1 MAVTLEQSAFY
12 RRSLSGFSEYVPR
25 RWEDTVPQQPLA
37 QVPDDATWSWQER
50 GACRAVDPS
59 WFFHPQNERGLSR
72 LRRDRRAKTV
82 CAACTVRL
90 ECADY
95 AIRAREPYGVWG
107 GLTEEERECIYR
119 RLDSRRYPR
128 DRGEGIRAAGSDV
141 DSAISPSALGFT
153 A

>member
-1 MAVTLEQSAFY
+1 MDL
-12 RRSLSGFSEYVPR
+12 
-25 RWEDTVPQQPLA
+25 
-37 QVPDDATWSWQER
+37 
-50 GACRAVDPS
+50 S
-59 WFFHPQNERGLSR
+59 WFFHPQKERGLSR
-72 LRRDRRAKTV
+72 LRRGRQAKSV
-82 CAACTVRL
+82 CATCSVRL

-95 AIRAREPYGVWG
+95 AIRAREPYSGWG

-128 DRGEGIRAAGSDV
+128 GRGEGIQAGGSDI